1 MRYSVTID
9 ASCRPGPRLKL
20 LVAWLKIV
28 EAEHNPLL
36 EPPANE
42 AALSL
47 TVMLA
52 ELKGIS
58 LQTRMPR
65 DS

>member
-9 ASCRPGPRLKL
+9 ASCRRGPRLKV